1 MSKKNKKHTELI
13 KQMEILYGY
22 YQEWLLEDYLQ
33 SRIYVPWTFLHF
45 LMFNLNYPYEETYP
59 IYRQYVR
66 WSKKHLA

>member
-1 MSKKNKKHTELI
+1 MGKKNEKHTELV
-13 KQMEILYGY
+13 KKLYGY

-45 LMFNLNYPYEETYP
+45 LMFGLNYPYEQAYP